1 MNWIVKADKFISRVL
16 MAISLVCITGLFV
29 LILSNI
35 FLRVFRIGGL
45 MNWYAEV
52 IEIFFAWMV
61 MCVASILCRNKSHFV
76 VDLLFNKFGNKRWYY
91 GLRVFATLI
100 PVIFF
105 SVLFFYGVKLF
116 QGGVQ
121 SLPILQIQRKWA
133 YLCIPLNAF
142 FLCAYSLRDL
152 VEAVIFAFGFKP
164 IAKVERK
171 SID

>member
-1 MNWIVKADKFISRVL
+1 MNWIIRADKIIAKVL

-29 LILSNI
+29 LILTNI

-52 IEIFFAWMV
+52 IEILFAWMV

-76 VDLLFNKFGNKRWYY
+76 VDLLFNKYGNIRWYSW
-91 GLRVFATLI
+91 LRIFATLI

-105 SVLFFYGVKLF
+105 FVLFFYGIKLF

-133 YLCIPLNAF
+133 YLCLPLNAF
-142 FLCAYSLRDL
+142 FLCAYSLRDF
-152 VEAVIFAFGFKP
+152 VAAVGGAYGFKAVP
-164 IAKVERK
+164 K
-171 SID
+171 S